1 MTLQSI
7 RFQIY
12 EYLKDNNSIEID
24 EFRFKLST
32 ILDKI
37 DIEEWKEMVK
47 AALDDFVENKMLK
60 KISYKGKDKK
70 NIEKWVLVKPL
81 LAYNQHLE
89 ILPSQVI
96 QIWEIINKAGD
107 VFKGVYTVKDCD
119 VFNISQ
125 DNIQTLILISHMAL
139 DAYVA
144 PPTDDSEE
152 KKD

>member
-1 MTLQSI
+1 MTLQTI

-12 EYLKDNNSIEID
+12 EYLKDNSSIEID

-47 AALDDFVENKMLK
+47 AALEEFVENKMLK
-60 KISYKGKDKK
+60 KISYKGKDKR

-81 LAYNQHLE
+81 LAYNQTLE
-89 ILPSQVI
+89 ILPNQVI
-96 QIWEIINKAGD
+96 QIFQIKSKAAD
-107 VFKGVYTVKDCD
+107 VFKGTYAVKDCD
-119 VFNISQ
+119 VFNINQ
-125 DNIQTLILISHMAL
+125 DDIQTLILICNMAL

-144 PPTDDSEE
+144 PPNDDLEG
-152 KKD
+152 KK